1 MPNAATH
8 RFGAALVV
16 GGFSAYSEYKKK
28 GENTATPLAHSAFAA
43 VCGTLPDI
51 LEPALNPNHRRFFHS
66 FGFAGLLGYGL
77 YQLHQKWQPQDEVEK
92 VAKNVALIAGSA
104 YLIHLAM
111 DSTTPKSLPLI

>member
-16 GGFSAYSEYKKK
+16 GGFSAYSEYKK
-28 GENTATPLAHSAFAA
+28 GENSAKPLAHSAFAA
-43 VCGTLPDI
+43 ACGTLPDI
-51 LEPALNPNHRRFFHS
+51 LEPALNPNHRQFFHS
-66 FGFAGLLGYGL
+66 FGFAGFLGYGL

-92 VAKNVALIAGSA
+92 VVKNVALIAGSA

>member
-8 RFGAALVV
+8 RLGAALVV
-16 GGFSAYSEYKKK
+16 GGFSAYSENKK
-28 GENTATPLAHSAFAA
+28 GESSSKPLAHAAFAA
-43 VCGTLPDI
+43 ACGTLPDI

-66 FGFAGLLGYGL
+66 VGFSGLLGYGL

-92 VAKNVALIAGSA
+92 VIKNMALIAGSA